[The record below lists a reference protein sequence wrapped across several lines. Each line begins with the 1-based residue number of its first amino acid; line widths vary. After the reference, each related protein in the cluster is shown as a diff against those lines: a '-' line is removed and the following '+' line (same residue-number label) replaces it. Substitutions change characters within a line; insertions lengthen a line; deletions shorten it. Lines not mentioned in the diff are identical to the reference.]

1 MLKICRITRGY
12 KLGLYVDFFNTI
24 KLFKNITLH
33 IKLKDATVISV
44 AMCVWKV
51 ESNPVVRSLTILFL
65 KRRKNRANDV
75 SRIFISVGTYWSYV
89 LISLVLQKSAKD
101 LTSGWLKPQV
111 FQSYEHRTLTDD
123 DLWRMATFDRVVI
136 TITAVDQ
143 RPYGRL

>member
-1 MLKICRITRGY
+1 
-12 KLGLYVDFFNTI
+12 
-24 KLFKNITLH
+24 
-33 IKLKDATVISV
+33 LKDATVISV